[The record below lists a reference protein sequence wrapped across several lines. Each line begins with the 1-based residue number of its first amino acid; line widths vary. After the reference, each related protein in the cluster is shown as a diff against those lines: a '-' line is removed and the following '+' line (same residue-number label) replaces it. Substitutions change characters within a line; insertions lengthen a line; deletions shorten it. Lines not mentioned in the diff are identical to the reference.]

1 MIVKRKLILA
11 SGSPRRRRLLKQ
23 LGLEFEVRE
32 SGVDEE
38 RDVPNDPDLHV
49 RVLSERKAVAVAAE
63 EEEGIIIG
71 ADTIVVLDGAILGK
85 PKDQRHAVAML
96 ARLSG
101 RTHDVY
107 SGFTLLDRATNKK
120 KTAVEVT
127 KVSFR
132 HLTLQEIEEY
142 VVSGSPL
149 DKAGAYGIQDDYGAV
164 FVERIDGCFYNV
176 VGFPLSR
183 FYTELQQFQKELGL
197 L

>member
-1 MIVKRKLILA
+1 MIVKKKLILA
-11 SGSPRRRRLLKQ
+11 SGSPRRKHLLQQ
-23 LGLEFEVRE
+23 LGLEFDVCE

-38 RDVPNDPDLHV
+38 TNVPNDPDLQV
-49 RVLSERKAVAVAAE
+49 RVLSERKAVAVAAGKK
-63 EEEGIIIG
+63 EGIVIG

-85 PKDQRHAVAML
+85 PKDARHAVKML
-96 ARLSG
+96 AMLSG
-101 RTHDVY
+101 RTHEVY
-107 SGFTLLDRATNKK
+107 SGFTLLDCETNRKRI
-120 KTAVEVT
+120 AVEVT

-132 HLTLQEIEEY
+132 HLSLKEIEEY
-142 VVSGSPL
+142 VASGSPL

-164 FVERIDGCFYNV
+164 FVKSIEGCFYNV

>member
-11 SGSPRRRRLLKQ
+11 SSSPRRRRLLKQ

-49 RVLSERKAVAVAAE
+49 RILSERKAVAVAAE
-63 EEEGIIIG
+63 EEEGIVIG
-71 ADTIVVLDGAILGK
+71 ADTIVVLDGAIMGK
-85 PKDQRHAVAML
+85 PKDPRHAVAML

-142 VVSGSPL
+142 VASGSPL

-197 L
+197 H